1 MYAIVE
7 TGGKQVKVEPG
18 VRVRVE
24 QLPAEV
30 GSQVVLD
37 RVLMVSNAGRVEV
50 GRPFVPKA
58 RVVATVIAHV
68 RGPKVYIQKFHSKN
82 NYRRRTGHRQPYT
95 ELVIERIDLDGAA
108 GAPASEGT
116 DAGA

>member
-18 VRVRVE
+18 MRVRVE

-30 GSQVVLD
+30 GSQVVLE
-37 RVLMVSNAGRVEV
+37 RVLLVSDAGRVEI
-50 GRPFVPKA
+50 GRPFVPAA
-58 RVVATVIAHV
+58 RVVATVMAHV
-68 RGPKVYIQKFHSKN
+68 RGPKIYIQKFHSKN

-95 ELVIERIDLDGAA
+95 DLWIERIELDGAA
-108 GAPASEGT
+108 EAAPGVEVG
-116 DAGA
+116 AGA